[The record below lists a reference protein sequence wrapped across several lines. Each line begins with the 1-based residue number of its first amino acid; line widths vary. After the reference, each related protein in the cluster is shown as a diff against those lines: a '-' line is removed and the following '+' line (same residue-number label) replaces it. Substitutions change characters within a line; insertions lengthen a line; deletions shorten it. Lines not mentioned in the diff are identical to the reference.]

1 MWDIFTDLEQWF
13 AEGKSVALATVI
25 RTWNSSPR
33 GVGAK
38 MAMTPEGNISGSV
51 SGGCVEAAVYQAG
64 VDTLKTGRPQL
75 LHFGVADETAW
86 EVGLACG
93 GSIEVFVESLEESFF
108 QTLSACI
115 QRNKPLVVAMVVR
128 GPDNVLGQSLL
139 VCDEVSVYNELDEKF
154 KRQSIEVARKC
165 LSEERSQQV
174 QLTSAGEEK
183 IDLFFD
189 VMLPSPTLV
198 IVGGVHIAVTLS
210 KIAKVLG
217 YRTILVDPRAAFGNL
232 DRFPHVD
239 ELIQEWPKEAFA
251 KIELDRAT
259 AVTVLTHDPK
269 IDDPALK
276 ITLSSPAFYIGVLG
290 SQNTQAKRR
299 KRLMASGV
307 SELQLNRLHGPI
319 GLDIGAE
326 TPEEIALAVMAE
338 IVVESRGKLL

>member
-1 MWDIFTDLEQWF
+1 MWDIFSDLERWF

-64 VDTLKTGRPQL
+64 VETLKTGRPQL

-93 GSIEVFVESLEESFF
+93 GSIDVFIGSLEESLF
-108 QTLSACI
+108 QSLSACI
-115 QRNKPLVVAMVVR
+115 QGNKPLVVAMAVR

-139 VCDEVSVYNELDEKF
+139 VCDGVSVYNELDEKF

-198 IVGGVHIAVTLS
+198 IVGGVHIAITLS

-299 KRLMASGV
+299 KRLMEAGV